1 MNWFAKKVV
10 DGEGKSKKQK
20 SLTDHLCSALKL
32 IRHLIEKLLRKLPK
46 FDTILGIIVIFAVLF
61 VVGNTAYHILYK
73 NTNVQRIL
81 IKLKNSHLAN
91 LFTPK
96 EIVPSN
102 YKKIEIFN
110 NDIKKAID
118 EHEVI
123 SFDIFDT
130 LLIRPYVKPTDLFK
144 HLELLNN
151 APGFAKARMKAEQ
164 SARRDAQDRKEDVTL
179 DEIYQ
184 QIDSKYKPI
193 KEKEMSLEYMVLRS
207 RPEIKKIY
215 DYARQ
220 RNKKI
225 VIISDMYLSR
235 KFLTD
240 VLKKCEYSN
249 FNEVFVSSEYGKTKA
264 SGSLYQHVIK
274 NLGVSSERI
283 LHIGDNFES
292 DIKKARQ
299 LGIDAFFVPK
309 TLDCLFETD
318 LRIRKFYE
326 NYKKDLGASI
336 MLGLLSAHSER
347 SYRDYWFDFGYKY
360 AGPVIFGYMQWLD
373 FQLNKEDIHKALFVA
388 RDGYTLEKVFNLIKT
403 SDVQTYYIYLS
414 RKISDKLLYGDQR
427 QIGKARKEYSAYLNQ
442 FDLRDQKL
450 AMIDSESSTLR
461 AQNALIDVLPKYQVS
476 GYYWG
481 VVGKDIPQIK
491 SKIFSF
497 QKEHVLR
504 INNAV
509 LELFMTAPTLPID
522 DVQNGQPVFKETNT
536 HEQERIKI
544 YPRLSSGAVA
554 FAQDYIQCFDKLS
567 GYFSPDMLIDWVNIF
582 FSMPTET
589 DKAIFYRILNAEDSD
604 HKKYRPIYPDWYH

>member
-1 MNWFAKKVV
+1 MT
-10 DGEGKSKKQK
+10 GGGKSKKQK

-46 FDTILGIIVIFAVLF
+46 FDTILGIVVIFAVLF

-240 VLKKCEYSN
+240 VLKKCEE
-249 FNEVFVSSEYGKTKA
+249 FF
-264 SGSLYQHVIK
+264 
-274 NLGVSSERI
+274 RI
-283 LHIGDNFES
+283 F
-292 DIKKARQ
+292 
-299 LGIDAFFVPK
+299 
-309 TLDCLFETD
+309 
-318 LRIRKFYE
+318 
-326 NYKKDLGASI
+326 
-336 MLGLLSAHSER
+336 
-347 SYRDYWFDFGYKY
+347 
-360 AGPVIFGYMQWLD
+360 
-373 FQLNKEDIHKALFVA
+373 
-388 RDGYTLEKVFNLIKT
+388 
-403 SDVQTYYIYLS
+403 
-414 RKISDKLLYGDQR
+414 
-427 QIGKARKEYSAYLNQ
+427 
-442 FDLRDQKL
+442 
-450 AMIDSESSTLR
+450 
-461 AQNALIDVLPKYQVS
+461 
-476 GYYWG
+476 
-481 VVGKDIPQIK
+481 
-491 SKIFSF
+491 
-497 QKEHVLR
+497 
-504 INNAV
+504 
-509 LELFMTAPTLPID
+509 
-522 DVQNGQPVFKETNT
+522 
-536 HEQERIKI
+536 
-544 YPRLSSGAVA
+544 
-554 FAQDYIQCFDKLS
+554 
-567 GYFSPDMLIDWVNIF
+567 
-582 FSMPTET
+582 
-589 DKAIFYRILNAEDSD
+589 
-604 HKKYRPIYPDWYH
+604 

>member
-10 DGEGKSKKQK
+10 DGGGESKKQK

-309 TLDCLFETD
+309 TLDCLLETD

-450 AMIDSESSTLR
+450 AMIDSFSLR
-461 AQNALIDVLPKYQVS
+461 ITAQKALIKTFPEKHIK
-476 GYYWG
+476 GYYWFIESIINSIG
-481 VVGKDIPQIK
+481 VDF
-491 SKIFSF
+491 SSF
-497 QKEHVLR
+497 QGKHVLR
-504 INNAV
+504 ISDKI
-509 LELFMTAPTLPID
+509 LELIMTAPTLPID
-522 DVQNGQPVFKETNT
+522 DVQNGRPVFKETNT

-589 DKAIFYRILNAEDSD
+589 DKAIFYRIRHASD
-604 HKKYRPIYPDWYH
+604 KNHNKYQLLFPDWYH